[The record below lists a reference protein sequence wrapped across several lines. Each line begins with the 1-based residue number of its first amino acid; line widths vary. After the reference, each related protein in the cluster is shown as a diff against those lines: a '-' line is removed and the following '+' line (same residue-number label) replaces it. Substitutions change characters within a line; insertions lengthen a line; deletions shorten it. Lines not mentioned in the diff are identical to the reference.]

1 MDFGLSFGDMFLDL
15 VWMLF
20 WNLLDFGFRL
30 DMFLDLVWAGF
41 GFVLGSGFSFGYV
54 FGFGLGLFWMCFV

>member
-1 MDFGLSFGDMFLDL
+1 MFLDL
-15 VWMLF
+15 VGMLF

-30 DMFLDLVWAGF
+30 DMCLDLVWAGF

-54 FGFGLGLFWMCFV
+54 FGFGLGLFWMCFG